1 MKQTSPVR
9 ANPLTWNR
17 ARFHLIGIRSSLPVA
32 AGGGANVYKSILAI
46 SEGGPDAVMSFRLAA
61 RIAAEFDGTVD
72 AVHFAEHQSHDADI
86 AVQSMPFLKPLSDER
101 LKARVAESQRA
112 FRDLIAPIKG
122 ATFTGKEG
130 MTRDELVQAGRFASL
145 VVIGRPGA
153 DDENIAPETVKAAIY
168 DCARPV
174 VIAPP
179 EPTAG
184 PIASVVVAWNGSSQ
198 AARAVGAALPFLAKA
213 TKVTVLVADAEPDEV
228 AAPLLLRNLG
238 RRGITATVDTAKF
251 HALSGRGRGRALL
264 DYAKDKG
271 ADLLVMGAYGHGEL
285 SNFLGL
291 GGATAKVIAGCPIP
305 LLLAH

>member
-1 MKQTSPVR
+1 
-9 ANPLTWNR
+9 L
-17 ARFHLIGIRSSLPVA
+17 
-32 AGGGANVYKSILAI
+32 YKSILAV

-61 RIAAEFDGTVD
+61 RIAALFDGTVD
-72 AVHFAEHQSHDADI
+72 AVHFAEHHEHESDI
-86 AVQSMPFLKPLSDER
+86 TVQSMPFLSRLSDDR
-101 LKARVAESQRA
+101 VKARALESQRA
-112 FRDLIAPIKG
+112 FQELLVPLKG
-122 ATFTGKEG
+122 ATFTGDET

-153 DDENIAPETVKAAIY
+153 DDENISPETVKAAIY

-179 EPTAG
+179 DLKAG
-184 PIASVVVAWNGSSQ
+184 PIASVVIAWNGSSQ
-198 AARAVGAALPFLAKA
+198 AARAVGSALPFLAKA
-213 TKVTVLVADAEPDEV
+213 AKVTVLVADAEPEDV

-238 RRGITATVDTAKF
+238 RRDITATIDTAKF
-251 HALSGRGRGRALL
+251 SALTGRGRGRALL
-264 DYAKDKG
+264 GYAKDKG